1 MDLAAVQ
8 PLVDEETGLAVVATT
23 RAEGSVQASV
33 VNAGIVAH
41 PLSGQQVV
49 GFVTAGGALKQRLL
63 RARPACAVTFRR
75 GWRWATVEGDAEVI
89 GPDDPLKGVDAE
101 RLRMLL
107 REIFTAAGGTHD
119 DWAQFDR
126 VMAAERRAAVLV
138 QPRRSYGSPEHPRA

>member
-1 MDLAAVQ
+1 MTTMDLSAVQ
-8 PLVDEETGLAVVATT
+8 PLVGEETGLAVVATT

-33 VNAGIVAH
+33 VNAGIVPH

-63 RARPACAVTFRR
+63 RDRPACAITFRR
-75 GWRWATVEGDAEVI
+75 GWRWATVEGYAQVV
-89 GPDDPLKGVDAE
+89 GPDDPLEGVDAE

-107 REIFTAAGGTHD
+107 REIFTAAGGTHE
-119 DWAQFDR
+119 DWAEYDR

-138 QPRRSYGSPEHPRA
+138 QPRRCYGP